1 MAENQHPDENSKTK
15 VMDNDFM
22 PLQELVY
29 ASLQALEES
38 NIRLHN
44 HAINTIKRLTS
55 NTATNTDDII
65 HLKNLSL
72 AFDQIHP
79 DDDGYCLDK
88 MQLDI
93 PLLSIISLTNLAIE
107 KAEIDFS
114 AEICT
119 EIDNDGKK
127 VINARVTSPE
137 QRDTDHLPHIS
148 YKITVASEPGTEGLL
163 RITDI
168 MNTNQIA
175 RKTDSTPVSLSGEL
189 ADESQKKNWKE
200 INHLK
205 TNVKRLTRLYSK
217 ISEIFSAQKNIR
229 QGMSNND
236 KAALLDEQKFEE
248 YKNTIGESI
257 IKFQN
262 QIAELETKSCMESFD
277 QNNNQ

>member
-29 ASLQALEES
+29 ASLQAIEES

-119 EIDNDGKK
+119 KIDNDGKK

>member
-1 MAENQHPDENSKTK
+1 MAENQHPDESSKTK

-189 ADESQKKNWKE
+189 ADKSQKKNWKE

>member
-1 MAENQHPDENSKTK
+1 MAENQHPDESSKTK

-114 AEICT
+114 AEIYT

>member
-1 MAENQHPDENSKTK
+1 MAENQHPDESSKTK

-55 NTATNTDDII
+55 NTATNADDII

>member
-1 MAENQHPDENSKTK
+1 MAENQHPDESSKTK

-93 PLLSIISLTNLAIE
+93 PVLSIISLTNLAIE

>member
-1 MAENQHPDENSKTK
+1 MAENQHPDESSKTK

-93 PLLSIISLTNLAIE
+93 PLLSIIPLTNLAIE

-127 VINARVTSPE
+127 VINAKVTSPE

>member
-1 MAENQHPDENSKTK
+1 MAENQHPDESSKTK

-93 PLLSIISLTNLAIE
+93 PVLSIISLTNLAIE

-189 ADESQKKNWKE
+189 ADGSQKKNWKE

>member
-1 MAENQHPDENSKTK
+1 MAENQHPDESSKTK

-55 NTATNTDDII
+55 NTTTNTDDII

>member
-1 MAENQHPDENSKTK
+1 MAENQHPDESSKTK

-44 HAINTIKRLTS
+44 HAINAIKRLTS

-127 VINARVTSPE
+127 VINAKVTSPE

>member
-1 MAENQHPDENSKTK
+1 MAENQHPDESSKTK

-55 NTATNTDDII
+55 NTTTNTDDII

-93 PLLSIISLTNLAIE
+93 PVLSIISLTNLAIE

>member
-1 MAENQHPDENSKTK
+1 MAENQHPDESSKTK

-55 NTATNTDDII
+55 NTATNADDII

-189 ADESQKKNWKE
+189 ADKSQKKNWKE